1 MIKVTEFLNGLKANA
16 EKVAQLETEK
26 TALEGDFKV
35 QADLLASVQ
44 ADSAN
49 HSKALVDAQSS
60 IKEKDETIVSLQT
73 QISEFEKLI
82 TEAHESK
89 TTAAEEAVK
98 IAATVGIAPLPIT
111 KNGSEEANKSV
122 NADEIVNQF
131 NSIKDLDEKQKFYNE
146 HRSTI
151 LGFENKK

>member
-49 HSKALVDAQSS
+49 HSKALVDAQAS

-111 KNGSEEANKSV
+111 KNGSEEAKDGSTKKMEV
-122 NADEIVNQF
+122 IAKY
-131 NSIKDLDEKQKFYNE
+131 NSISSPSERFAYFTAHKDELV
-146 HRSTI
+146 TI
-151 LGFENKK
+151 